1 MENEVESGVESDKA
15 RGSVEN
21 VGGAK
26 AASVPAAEAFDDLGD
41 LDDLD
46 HLGELGEGDISRY
59 QSSMGRSQ
67 QVDDLADLD
76 RSLR

>member
-1 MENEVESGVESDKA
+1 MGDGSNSGAAKPAGVE
-15 RGSVEN
+15 E
-21 VGGAK
+21 
-26 AASVPAAEAFDDLGD
+26 FDDLGD

-46 HLGELGEGDISRY
+46 HLGELNEGDMSRY
-59 QSSMGRSQ
+59 QSSLGRSQ